1 MFIVDDTENAEYHS
15 NVFDLSTSIHRL
27 TVLLDFTL
35 IFIAIML
42 CAVIGMVIYY
52 IYYSIQ
58 HNKH

>member
-1 MFIVDDTENAEYHS
+1 MFIVDDTENAEYNSH
-15 NVFDLSTSIHRL
+15 VFDLSTLIHRL
-27 TVLLDFTL
+27 AVLLDFTL

-42 CAVIGMVIYY
+42 CVVIGMA